1 MLGTHVCI
9 YTGADPEG
17 GAAGARPLLFEP
29 NSLKSPLNWLKF
41 VKKACVDEPPNPL
54 RPLLFQILDP
64 PLIHDICK
72 MKKNIYLCQVCCQH
86 QQHLHCKHCTKN
98 MGSCGKV
105 ENVTCNII
113 PAR

>member
-17 GAAGARPLLFEP
+17 GAAGARPLLFVP

-54 RPLLFQILDP
+54 RPFLFQILDP
-64 PLIHDICK
+64 PLIHDIYVK
-72 MKKNIYLCQVCCQH
+72 WKKIFIYVKYAVNTSNTYTANIVLKIWD
-86 QQHLHCKHCTKN
+86 L
-98 MGSCGKV
+98 V
-105 ENVTCNII
+105 EKL
-113 PAR
+113 RM